1 MMMCPQRLIFGKKK
15 KKKMQHFVWDLN
27 NGGGRGL
34 CMSTDSGGV
43 ESSVPPS

>member
-1 MMMCPQRLIFGKKK
+1 MCPQRFIFGKKK

-43 ESSVPPS
+43 ESSVLPS